1 MTGQTTFDELLEGRR
16 LRDEGVER
24 VELAEGEDWKDAARG
39 WLARRA
45 AQPGEF
51 NADDLRAAVG
61 SPERPNAMG
70 AVFLW
75 AVRQGAGADGGHAPA
90 QSGERSRAT
99 HCGLRGRARLKKMP
113 CRPRPVMRETMR
125 FSRAYPHWRVS
136 VTRVIDARQ
145 HDASR
150 HRRAEQG

>member
-1 MTGQTTFDELLEGRR
+1 MLAADRLRRVRFGRAMGGEGMTGQTTFDELLEGRR

-45 AQPGEF
+45 ARPGEF

-75 AVRQGAGADGGHAPA
+75 AVRQGLVRMVG
-90 QSGERSRAT
+90 
-99 HCGLRGRARLKKMP
+99 
-113 CRPRPVMRETMR
+113 MR
-125 FSRAYPHWRVS
+125 
-136 VTRVIDARQ
+136 Q
-145 HDASR
+145 
-150 HRRAEQG
+150 RRAANAHAQRIAVYVGA